1 MTSTVTYTPAEWDD
15 WFVDG
20 DESAVLVG
28 GQVIVLSALATAVVD
43 STVRRLDVAALTDE
57 VVRRFGAPPDDDPEA
72 ATRAVLEELVEAGIL
87 RRDA

>member
-57 VVRRFGAPPDDDPEA
+57 VIRRFGAPPDDDPEA
-72 ATRAVLEELVEAGIL
+72 ATRAVLEELAEAGIL